1 MHIGIIAYGIIAYG
15 IIAYGIIA
23 YGIIAYGKRPCPI
36 KGRCF
41 WLKVFKF
48 Q

>member
-1 MHIGIIAYGIIAYG
+1 MHIGIIAYG

-36 KGRCF
+36 KGRCH
-41 WLKVFKF
+41 LLVKGI
-48 Q
+48 